1 MIKQFLEQSNN
12 IEGVFDSD
20 SLKQA
25 VKAWDYI
32 AGQKK
37 ITADVILKTHGILM
51 LNHLPVDE
59 RGCFRHVEVTIGGIY
74 GMHHLIVP
82 EMVDKWC
89 MRANKPRTAN
99 NIKRDH
105 VRFEKIHPFVDGN
118 GRTGRILLNHQ
129 RLINKLSILVIKNS
143 EKQDYYKWFR

>member
-1 MIKQFLEQSNN
+1 
-12 IEGVFDSD
+12 
-20 SLKQA
+20 
-25 VKAWDYI
+25 
-32 AGQKK
+32 
-37 ITADVILKTHGILM
+37 
-51 LNHLPVDE
+51 LNHLPTGE